1 MGLIVKLQIV
11 LAAATALLS
20 FSLHAAGV
28 GSEQLHR
35 FLTGIT
41 TLEAKFEQSVLNEEH
56 TQASRSQGIFY
67 LERPNKFR
75 WDYSE
80 PESQQLVADGRQIW
94 LYDPELKQVS
104 VQNQESALQGS
115 PAMLL
120 ISGDP
125 VENSFEVIDIGRRQN
140 MDWVELIPRDAESQ
154 FVRVLLA
161 FVDNDLLRMEMAD
174 KLGQVTRFQFYDIHH
189 NPSFKST
196 FFQFVPP
203 RDVDIYN
210 Q

>member
-1 MGLIVKLQIV
+1 M
-11 LAAATALLS
+11 
-20 FSLHAAGV
+20 
-28 GSEQLHR
+28 
-35 FLTGIT
+35 
-41 TLEAKFEQSVLNEEH
+41 
-56 TQASRSQGIFY
+56 
-67 LERPNKFR
+67 
-75 WDYSE
+75 
-80 PESQQLVADGRQIW
+80 
-94 LYDPELKQVS
+94 
-104 VQNQESALQGS
+104 QNQESALQGS

-196 FFQFVPP
+196 FSNSFRRAMSTSIISESLLLPVSMTANRMPQT
-203 RDVDIYN
+203 R